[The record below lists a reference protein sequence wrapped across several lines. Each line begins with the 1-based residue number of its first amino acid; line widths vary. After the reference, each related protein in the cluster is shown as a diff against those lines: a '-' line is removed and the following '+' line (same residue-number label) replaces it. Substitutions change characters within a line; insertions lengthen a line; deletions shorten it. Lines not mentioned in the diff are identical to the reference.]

1 MDQAT
6 LEQLQNFQN
15 CYLYQSKYGD
25 LVQRGVLD
33 LPLSQTPE
41 IQISRGGTYVAR
53 ARPTRAGSKFR
64 APVLDVINVQPATSQ
79 LTSLRALSQQERRAE

>member
-6 LEQLQNFQN
+6 WNNSQN

-25 LVQRGVLD
+25 LVQRVRPFLRRQKYR
-33 LPLSQTPE
+33 SAAAA
-41 IQISRGGTYVAR
+41 TYVAR